1 MDMNNQVKITDTQ
14 KLLDWIAVNEK
25 EYYDTKDVFNALERA
40 IESGVLAFDT
50 PPVPTIKPGDTHEC
64 PKCGEKN
71 CFDTPL
77 AESTA
82 LRFVWCSFC
91 NQFSYKE
98 DWR

>member
-1 MDMNNQVKITDTQ
+1 MNNQVKLIDQ
-14 KLLDWIAVNEK
+14 AKLLEWLEDQK
-25 EYYDTKDVFNALERA
+25 ENSTMLYESIILSKIERA
-40 IESGVLAFDT
+40 VLDGKF
-50 PPVPTIKPGDTHEC
+50 VPTIKPGDTHDC